1 MKRRS
6 LTPEQEAA
14 RAEKRAKVNALVKKV
29 GAMPEAERQE
39 LFARFAGIVTCEGRQ
54 LSLTNTIL
62 CALQFPGATMIGGFR
77 QWLRTARC
85 VAKGQKS
92 GMSIFVPLG
101 KKGASEEPADAA
113 ETEEGGSKRFI
124 LVGMFDISQTVE
136 LEVAQAENAE
146 IPEGKDSPFIEG
158 EWMTPEQGKEAAA

>member
-1 MKRRS
+1 MKRRT

-29 GAMPEAERQE
+29 GAMSDGERQE

-62 CALQFPGATMIGGFR
+62 CALQFPGATMVGGFR
-77 QWLRTARC
+77 QWLKCGRC

-101 KKGASEEPADAA
+101 KKGAGEDPAVPVDLPDEWLKKLAEKYLSEA
-113 ETEEGGSKRFI
+113 EKSEIQALGGWASTAR
-124 LVGMFDISQTVE
+124 
-136 LEVAQAENAE
+136 
-146 IPEGKDSPFIEG
+146 
-158 EWMTPEQGKEAAA
+158 